1 MKKLLLF
8 IFCMFFMINNLY
20 CEKLDLKLH
29 AKSAILV
36 ETSTHKVLY
45 ESNSNEKRSPA
56 SMTKIMTLL
65 LTMESLEKGNIKLT
79 DKVNIS
85 KHAASMGGTQIFV
98 EEGSRVDVKTLI
110 KGMAI
115 ASANDAAV
123 AISEYIGGTE
133 SNFVHMMNKRAK
145 ELGCNNTSFKN
156 PHGLDEDGHY
166 TTAYDLSLIAIEL
179 LKHPSILKY
188 TSTYEDY
195 IDVSGNNHWLVNTN
209 KLIRFYNGIDG
220 LKTGYTSK
228 AGYCLSAT
236 MEKNNMRLLSIVMGE
251 SNKDNRS
258 EDTISLM
265 EYGFSTYGLKRI
277 YSKDNYKKII
287 YIDNAGNRKVNYYL
301 KDDVN
306 MIVNKN
312 DKNVK
317 YKVNEEIYDIK
328 APIKKGDTVGELK
341 LSYNNKVFKYD
352 LIVKE
357 DVKKA
362 NYFRVYFNIFKDIIS
377 GVKLK

>member
-98 EEGSRVDVKTLI
+98 EEGSHVDVKTLI

-357 DVKKA
+357 DVNKA